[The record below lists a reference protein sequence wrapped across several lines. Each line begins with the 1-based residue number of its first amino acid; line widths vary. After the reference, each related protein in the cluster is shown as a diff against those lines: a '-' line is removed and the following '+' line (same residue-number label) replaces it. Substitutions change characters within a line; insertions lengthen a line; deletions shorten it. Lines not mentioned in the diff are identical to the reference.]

1 MISPLHMQAIA
12 EVSSARIVDCLI
24 EGTLI
29 ALCAALALRRQQNS
43 GTRFAVWF
51 SALMAI
57 AAMPFLAGVFSG
69 ISSLRAAALPPSI
82 HHSAI
87 TLPASW
93 ALYLFAAW
101 AIIATLSLSRVAISL
116 RHIRALR
123 KSCVEIDATEIDPLL
138 RQTLTA
144 HGVREMRVPHP
155 SRFSKGGNNGRR
167 RISLCTSEK
176 VQVPTAVGFFRPA
189 VVIPAW
195 LLGELSPE
203 ELNQILLHELAHL
216 RRRDD
221 WTNLAQQIVKAL
233 IFFHPAV
240 WWIEKKISLER
251 EMACD
256 DAVLAATAQPRA
268 YAECLAHLAEKT
280 FIRRTLIGRGIG
292 KGISLAQAALG
303 RMRHTTLRVAE
314 ILNPNRERAA
324 RPTWKPALAL
334 IAAFALGSVILASH
348 EPQLIAFQDSSA
360 QQAIATNAV
369 CGNGHVGTAA
379 LGCPAEQSSTV
390 FSTDA
395 PMLKPIPASFIA
407 PQIQKTD
414 KAFPLQH
421 RCAGQRLAPQQK
433 TLNAAATASRI
444 QQTNFQPTN
453 FVEANLDSANAQIFA
468 FIVESEF
475 NPPVPTANIHPA
487 SFATDSAIST
497 QTIFVITQ
505 DPAAD
510 AAGQSLFQIHF
521 WRVTVFHPATT
532 SKPIPNK
539 ET

>member
-1 MISPLHMQAIA
+1 MTPLHLQSIA
-12 EVSSARIVDCLI
+12 EMSASRIVDCLI

-29 ALCAALALRRQQNS
+29 ALCAALALRLRRQNNS

-57 AAMPFLAGVFSG
+57 AALPFLAGAFSS
-69 ISSLRAAALPPSI
+69 IPTLRAAVLPPSI

-87 TLPASW
+87 TLPAAW

-101 AIIATLSLSRVAISL
+101 AVIATLSLSRVVISL
-116 RHIRALR
+116 RHIRVLR
-123 KSCVEIDATEIDPLL
+123 KSCAAVDSAQLDS
-138 RQTLTA
+138 R
-144 HGVREMRVPHP
+144 VRETLNHA
-155 SRFSKGGNNGRR
+155 SS
-167 RISLCTSEK
+167 IALCTSDQ
-176 VQVPTAVGFFRPA
+176 VQVPTAIGFFKPA

-233 IFFHPAV
+233 FFFHPAV

-268 YAECLAHLAEKT
+268 YAECLAHLAEQT
-280 FIRRTLIGRGIG
+280 FVRRTLIGRGIG

-303 RMRHTTLRVAE
+303 RMRHTTMRVAE
-314 ILNPNRERAA
+314 ILNPNRARAA
-324 RPTWKPALAL
+324 QPTWKPALSL
-334 IAAFALGSVILASH
+334 IAAFAVGAVVLASR

-360 QQAIATNAV
+360 QPTPAIATNAG
-369 CGNGHVGTAA
+369 CANGHVGTAA
-379 LGCPAEQSSTV
+379 LGCPIEQSSTV

-395 PMLKPIPASFIA
+395 PQLKPIPASFIE
-407 PQIQKTD
+407 PKTQKANRT
-414 KAFPLQH
+414 FPLQH
-421 RCAGQRLAPQQK
+421 QHQCAGQRLAPQQK
-433 TLNAAATASRI
+433 TLNAATAAPRI
-444 QQTNFQPTN
+444 QQTNFHQAN
-453 FVEANLDSANAQIFA
+453 FVQANLDSVNAQIFA
-468 FIVESEF
+468 FIVESGFDASAE
-475 NPPVPTANIHPA
+475 TANVHPA

-505 DPAAD
+505 DPAAA
-510 AAGQSLFQIHF
+510 AAGQPVFQIHF
-521 WRVTVFHPATT
+521 WRVTVFHPAA

>member
-1 MISPLHMQAIA
+1 MITPLHLQTIA
-12 EVSSARIVDCLI
+12 EASAAHLVDCLI

-29 ALCAALALRRQQNS
+29 ALCAALSLRLRRQHNS

-57 AAMPFLAGVFSG
+57 AALPLLAGAW
-69 ISSLRAAALPPSI
+69 SSIPTLRAAVLPPSM

-87 TLPASW
+87 TLPAAW

-101 AIIATLSLSRVAISL
+101 AVIAALSLSRVVISL

-123 KSCVEIDATEIDPLL
+123 KGCTAVDPAQLDL
-138 RQTLTA
+138 RIRETLHQA
-144 HGVREMRVPHP
+144 
-155 SRFSKGGNNGRR
+155 SS
-167 RISLCTSEK
+167 IALCTSEQ
-176 VQVPTAVGFFRPA
+176 VQVPTAIGFFQPA

-195 LLGELSPE
+195 LLNELSPE

-233 IFFHPAV
+233 FFFHPAV

-256 DAVLAATAQPRA
+256 AAVLAATAQPRA

-324 RPTWKPALAL
+324 KPTWKPALSL
-334 IAAFALGSVILASH
+334 IAAFAIGSVVLASR
-348 EPQLIAFQDSSA
+348 EPQLIAFQDSSSA
-360 QQAIATNAV
+360 R
-369 CGNGHVGTAA
+369 GAA
-379 LGCPAEQSSTV
+379 GALARPVERSSTA
-390 FSTDA
+390 FSLDA
-395 PMLKPIPASFIA
+395 PTLKPIPASYTIPSARPNRICHAPAHNKKTTPAIFSPAPNMVRARLNA
-407 PQIQKTD
+407 PQPT
-414 KAFPLQH
+414 P
-421 RCAGQRLAPQQK
+421 
-433 TLNAAATASRI
+433 TM
-444 QQTNFQPTN
+444 FQPATN
-453 FVEANLDSANAQIFA
+453 SN
-468 FIVESEF
+468 SEF
-475 NPPVPTANIHPA
+475 ISFFFASQFETQTVPSLIHPA
-487 SFATDSAIST
+487 NFTTDSAATT
-497 QTIFVITQ
+497 QTIFIITQ
-505 DPAAD
+505 DPAAT
-510 AAGQSLFQIHF
+510 AAGEPVYQIHF

-532 SKPIPNK
+532 SKPVPNK